1 MKVEWDQVPVRRL
14 VDHYIG
20 GGWGKE
26 EIDGAHTDG
35 AFVIRGTD
43 IPSAQFGGVSDVPY
57 RYHKP
62 SNLRSRRLQPNDI
75 VFEVSGGSKD
85 QPVGRALLI
94 SESLLSSLSDAAM
107 CASFCKL
114 MRLDP
119 QRAFPRFFLYYLSM
133 IYDDR
138 RIMEYQT
145 QSTGIS
151 NFKFEEFLDGHRIP
165 LPPLEIQECVA
176 AVLAAYDELIEN
188 NLQRIEILE
197 EMAQAVYRE
206 WFVNFRFPGHECVAL
221 VGSPVGPIPQGWEVV
236 TMSDFTTTQYG
247 YTASTEDQPIGPK
260 FLRGM
265 DFNKR
270 SWIDWS
276 EVPYC
281 PISDTDFAKYKV
293 ETGDVLVIR
302 MADPGKVGIVEK
314 NVEAVFASYVVRV
327 TPDQRQALPY
337 WLFYFMSAPAYQG
350 YISGAGTGTT
360 RKSASAGV
368 LTGAKL
374 ALPPVKVQGEF
385 ADAVTP
391 LRRLLNNLIDQNAN
405 LRTTRDLLLPKLV
418 SGEIDVSDLD
428 IDTEWLVS

>member
-1 MKVEWDQVPVRRL
+1 MRTDWDQVPVRRL
-14 VDHYIG
+14 VDYYIG

-26 EIDGAHTDG
+26 EIDDTHTEG
-35 AFVIRGTD
+35 AFVVRGTD
-43 IPSAQFGGVSDVPY
+43 LPSAQFGDVSGVPY

-62 SNLRSRRLQPNDI
+62 ANLSSRRLRPNDI

-94 SESLLSSLSDAAM
+94 SESLLSSLGDAAM

-114 MRLDP
+114 IRIDP
-119 QRAFPRFFLYYLSM
+119 EVASARFFFYYLSM
-133 IYDDR
+133 IYNDR

-151 NFKFEEFLDGHRIP
+151 NFKFEAFLDGHHIP
-165 LPPLEIQECVA
+165 LPPREIQMRVA
-176 AVLAAYDELIEN
+176 AVLAAYDELIQN
-188 NLQRIEILE
+188 NLRRIEVLE
-197 EMAQAVYRE
+197 EMARAVYRE
-206 WFVNFRFPGHECVAL
+206 WFVNFRFPGYEDVAL
-221 VGSPVGPIPQGWEVV
+221 VESPIGPIPEGWEVV

-270 SWIDWS
+270 PWIDWS

-281 PISDTDFAKYKV
+281 RIPGNEFKKYKV
-293 ETGDVLVIR
+293 KTGDVLVIR

-314 NVEAVFASYVVRV
+314 DVEAVFASYVVRV
-327 TPDQRQALPY
+327 TPDLRQALPY
-337 WLFYFMSAPAYQG
+337 WLFYFMSSPAYQR

-368 LTGAKL
+368 LTGAKMV
-374 ALPPVKVQGEF
+374 LPPVKIQAEF
-385 ADAVTP
+385 VDAITP

-405 LRTTRDLLLPKLV
+405 LRATRDLLLPKLV

-428 IDTEWLVS
+428 IDTEWLAS